1 MRIGL
6 RSFDSKE
13 LIRYNYSNLTGSKI
27 SDGERDLILCCYYGE
42 IHSKEALEMPKSTTL
57 TMDELLAASDL
68 SGLTASEVVEGEVTS
83 IKKNEVWIDLGARGV
98 GVVMRREIGHG
109 QQLEEGQKVTV
120 SVIDPEMD
128 EGYAL
133 LSMKRAVKDRGW
145 DELQRVFEAS
155 EIIEAVPYDAN
166 RGGLLVELEGIRGF
180 LPVSQLAAG
189 HYPRVSGADKDEI
202 LQKLNALTNK
212 PLRVRILDVSRKDN
226 KLIFSEKEAVK
237 DDMQARFSELK
248 VGDEVEGVVTGVI
261 DFGAFV
267 NVDGIEGLIHISEIS
282 WERVDNPRNYVKV
295 GETVKSKIIA
305 IDKDRLSLSLKQMSE
320 DPWLEQV
327 KSFKKGD
334 VVEGKVTRI
343 TPFGAFV
350 QLSSSVEALVHVS
363 EMSDDEAVDP
373 EKLFQLNEKKQF
385 KVLDI
390 DTENRKIALS
400 LKEAKTKK

>member
-1 MRIGL
+1 
-6 RSFDSKE
+6 
-13 LIRYNYSNLTGSKI
+13 
-27 SDGERDLILCCYYGE
+27 
-42 IHSKEALEMPKSTTL
+42 MPNNTI
-57 TMDELLAASDL
+57 TMDELLAGSDVKEL
-68 SGLTASEVVEGEVTS
+68 AAGDVVEGVIS
-83 IKKNEVWIDLGARGV
+83 SVKKHEMWIDLGARGV

-109 QQLEEGQKVTV
+109 QPLDLGSSITV

-133 LSMKRAVKDRGW
+133 LSMKRAAKDRGW
-145 DELQRVFEAS
+145 DELQRVFDAQ
-155 EIIEAVPYDAN
+155 EIVEINPYDAN

-202 LQKLNALTNK
+202 LQKLNALTNQT
-212 PLRVRILDVSRKDN
+212 LRVRILDVSRKDN

-248 VGDEVEGVVTGVI
+248 VGDEVEGIVTGVI

-295 GETVKSKIIA
+295 GDTVKAKIIA
-305 IDKDRLSLSLKQMSE
+305 IDKDRLSLSLKQMSD
-320 DPWLEQV
+320 DPWLSEV
-327 KSFKKGD
+327 KAFKKGD
-334 VVEGKVTRI
+334 TVEGKITRI

-350 QLSSSVEALVHVS
+350 QISSSVEALVHVS
-363 EMSDDEAVDP
+363 EMGDDDTIDP
-373 EKLFQLNEKKQF
+373 EKIFQLNETKQF

-400 LKEAKTKK
+400 LKAK

>member
-1 MRIGL
+1 M
-6 RSFDSKE
+6 SK
-13 LIRYNYSNLTGSKI
+13 
-27 SDGERDLILCCYYGE
+27 
-42 IHSKEALEMPKSTTL
+42 TTI
-57 TMDELLAASDL
+57 TMDELLAGSDVKPLESGDVIEGTVAS
-68 SGLTASEVVEGEVTS
+68 V
-83 IKKNEVWIDLGARGV
+83 KKHEVWLDLGARGS
-98 GVVMRREIGHG
+98 GIVVRREIGHG
-109 QQLEEGQKVTV
+109 QKLEEGQKVTV
-120 SVIDPEMD
+120 SVIDPELE

-133 LSMKRAVKDRGW
+133 LSMKRAAKDRGW
-145 DELQRVFEAS
+145 DELQRVFDDQ
-155 EIIEAVPYDAN
+155 EIIEISPYDAN

-202 LQKLNALTNK
+202 LQKLHALVNK
-212 PLRVRILDVSRKDN
+212 PIRVRVLDVSRKDN

-248 VGDEVEGVVTGVI
+248 VGDEIEGVVTGVI

-282 WERVDNPRNYVKV
+282 WERVEDPRKYVKV
-295 GETVKSKIIA
+295 GETVKAKIIA

-320 DPWLEQV
+320 DPWLNEV
-327 KSFKKGD
+327 KAFSKGD
-334 VVEGKVTRI
+334 VVEGRITRI

-363 EMSDDEAVDP
+363 EMSDDEQVDP
-373 EKLFQLNEKKQF
+373 EKIFQLNEKKQF

-390 DTENRKIALS
+390 DTEARKIALS
-400 LKEAKTKK
+400 LKSAK

>member
-1 MRIGL
+1 M
-6 RSFDSKE
+6 SK
-13 LIRYNYSNLTGSKI
+13 
-27 SDGERDLILCCYYGE
+27 
-42 IHSKEALEMPKSTTL
+42 TL
-57 TMDELLAASDL
+57 TMDELLESSDIK
-68 SGLTASEVVEGEVTS
+68 GLATGDAIEGEVMAV
-83 IKKNEVWIDLGARGV
+83 KKNEVWIDLGAQGV

-120 SVIDPEMD
+120 SVIDPELD
-128 EGYAL
+128 EGYSL

-145 DELQRVFEAS
+145 DELQRVHEAN
-155 EIIEAVPYDAN
+155 EIVEIMPYDAN

-202 LQKLNALTNK
+202 LQKLHGLTNK
-212 PLRVRILDVSRKDN
+212 PLRVRVLDVSRKDN

-248 VGDEVEGVVTGVI
+248 VGDVVEGVVTGVI
-261 DFGAFV
+261 DFGAFI
-267 NVDGIEGLIHISEIS
+267 NVDGIEGLVHISEIS

-295 GETVKSKIIA
+295 NDRVKAKIIG

-327 KSFKKGD
+327 KAFKKGD
-334 VVEGKVTRI
+334 LVEGKVTRI

-350 QLSSSVEALVHVS
+350 QLSPSVEALVHVS
-363 EMSDDEAVDP
+363 EMSDDENADP
-373 EKLFQLNEKKQF
+373 EQLFQLNEKKQF

-400 LKEAKTKK
+400 LKEAKPTKSKK